1 MRTVAINDESQ
12 TLHLP
17 RILCL
22 HGGGTNAK
30 IFRAQCR
37 VLKLH
42 LSTTFRLV
50 FAEAPFPSR
59 PGPDVIS
66 VYKNWAPFKSWLISL
81 EDNQYRESQRTIRAI
96 EDSLSAAMENDNQSG
111 GAGEWVGLLG
121 FSQGAKICASLLLC
135 QQMRAERLGVCS
147 TINWS
152 FAILLAGSG
161 PLVALDQRFISIPGL
176 VDPSNTSM
184 TVGQDAALG
193 ENNKHVLD
201 IPTVHVHGTQDPGLL
216 EHRKLLTQY
225 CGNGTARLMEWD
237 GDHRVPIKTQDVLL
251 LVGYIFDVA
260 YKTGTITKEDVASN
274 SEIQALK

>member
-42 LSTTFRLV
+42 LSTAFRLV

-66 VYKNWAPFKSWLISL
+66 VYENWAPFKSWVVPP
-81 EDNQYRESQRTIRAI
+81 EDDQYRESQKTIRAI
-96 EDSLSAAMENDNQSG
+96 EDSLSAAMENDNQFG
-111 GAGEWVGLLG
+111 GAGKWVGLLG

-135 QQMRAERLGVCS
+135 QKMRAERLGICS
-147 TINWS
+147 AINWS

-161 PLVALDQRFISIPGL
+161 PLVALDEMFISIPGL
-176 VDPSNTSM
+176 ADPSNPSSTA
-184 TVGQDAALG
+184 VQNAALG
-193 ENNKHVLD
+193 GNKEHILD
-201 IPTVHVHGTQDPGLL
+201 FPTVHVHGTQDPGLL
-216 EHRKLLTQY
+216 EHRKLFTQY
-225 CGNGTARLMEWD
+225 CRNGTARLMEWD

-260 YKTGTITKEDVASN
+260 YETGTITKVS
-274 SEIQALK
+274 